1 MNNRRNFIKGAAAS
15 IAAALFA
22 LRNPDAVEA
31 ARSNFKGQLSL
42 YEHPRMFREGV
53 DDYGEFRYE
62 LVEGSR
68 LRAGQWALVRFEYE
82 SESIRHFWVALLWY
96 SKQAGG
102 HYILSLAD

>member
-15 IAAALFA
+15 MAAALFA

-42 YEHPRMFREGV
+42 YEHPRVFREGV
-53 DDYGEFRYE
+53 DDWGEFRYE
-62 LVEGSR
+62 LVEGSS
-68 LRAGQWALVRFEYE
+68 LRAGQWVLVRYGYEFENITRY
-82 SESIRHFWVALLWY
+82 RVALLWY

-102 HYILSLAD
+102 HSILNLAD